1 MDPLLTNG
9 IDASL
14 LRVIEKR
21 GSERDAT
28 PRRRRRAPAHQKAVK
43 NEEQDTQEQ
52 ENLETPKHTLDDLA

>member
-9 IDASL
+9 IDPSL

-28 PRRRRRAPAHQKAVK
+28 PRRRRRRPAGPEKARK
-43 NEEQDTQEQ
+43 NEENDEGE
-52 ENLETPKHTLDDLA
+52 ENPETPKHALDDLA

>member
-9 IDASL
+9 IDPSL

-28 PRRRRRAPAHQKAVK
+28 PRRRRTAAHDKPAKD
-43 NEEQDTQEQ
+43 EERDEAA
-52 ENLETPKHTLDDLA
+52 ENPETPKHALDDLA

>member
-21 GSERDAT
+21 NNERDAM
-28 PRRRRRAPAHQKAVK
+28 PRRRRTAAVEKAINNDEK
-43 NEEQDTQEQ
+43 DEAEE
-52 ENLETPKHTLDDLA
+52 NPETPKHALDDLA

>member
-9 IDASL
+9 IDPSL

-28 PRRRRRAPAHQKAVK
+28 PRRRRAAVPEKAAK
-43 NEEQDTQEQ
+43 EQDEVEQ
-52 ENLETPKHTLDDLA
+52 NPETPKHTLDDLA

>member
-9 IDASL
+9 IDPSL

-28 PRRRRRAPAHQKAVK
+28 PRRRRTAAPEKAVK
-43 NEEQDTQEQ
+43 DERRDEVEE
-52 ENLETPKHTLDDLA
+52 NPETPKHALDDLA